1 MHIPLLQEIV
11 IILGLSALVIYLFQR
26 FNLPA
31 ILGLLVTGV
40 IVGPSGLALIG
51 SEATHE
57 VEMLAEIGVI
67 LLLFIIGLE
76 FSLKTLA
83 SIQRIVLIGGAVQV
97 GGTILVTY
105 LVAYSLGYP
114 WGQALFLGFLFALSS
129 TAIVLKILQESGE
142 INSPHGKIALAILIF
157 QDIIVV
163 PMMLFTPL
171 IAGNGGNVVQA
182 LLLLLLKAAVVIALV
197 LLSARFLVPRLLHEI
212 ARTRSRELFILSIIV
227 ICFSVAWATSQIG
240 LSLALGAFMAG
251 LIISE
256 SEYSYQATGIV
267 IPFREIFTSFFFVS
281 IGMLL
286 DVQFFLQHVLVIVG
300 VTIVIMLLK
309 ALIAAFAALTLRYP
323 IRTVLLSGL
332 SLFQIGEFAF
342 ILSITGMQNGLLE
355 EMTYQYF
362 LAISILSMG
371 VTPFVLLN
379 AEVLVR
385 LFEKSSL
392 RRRVLQLNPMHTEP
406 TDDTLE
412 TDKLK
417 DHVIIIGYGV
427 TGQNVARAAKSARI
441 PYVIIE
447 LNAETVRQAREVGE
461 PIHYGD
467 AMNAF
472 ILEHLKVYSARVAV
486 IAIHD
491 LTATKAIITTIRSI
505 CQTVHVIVRTRAVRE
520 MEDLLQLG
528 ANEVIPEEF
537 ETSVEIFTRLLQRY
551 LVPQDE
557 VEAFIQAIRTE
568 KYEMLRTY
576 SHRQDNRS
584 LPTIPNINVNCLK
597 VQHSNNE
604 VVGKTLQESNIRAA
618 FGVNLL
624 AIQRDASFI
633 TDILPETKILQN
645 DLLYVVGTP
654 EAISDFNK
662 KIKYY

>member
-11 IILGLSALVIYLFQR
+11 IILGLSAIVIYIFQR
-26 FNLPA
+26 LKLPS
-31 ILGLLVTGV
+31 ILGLLLTGV
-40 IVGPSGLALIG
+40 LVGPGGLELIG
-51 SEATHE
+51 DEMTHE

-83 SIQRIVLIGGAVQV
+83 SIQRIVFIGGSVQV
-97 GGTILVTY
+97 GVTILVTY
-105 LVAYSLGYP
+105 FIASALGFS
-114 WGQALFLGFLFALSS
+114 WGEAIFLGFLFSLSS
-129 TAIVLKILQESGE
+129 TAIVLKILQESSDV
-142 INSPHGKIALAILIF
+142 NSPHGKIALAILIF

-171 IAGNGGNVVQA
+171 IAGKGGDVLQA
-182 LLLLLLKAAVVIALV
+182 LLVLLLKAALVIVVVLV
-197 LLSARFLVPRLLHEI
+197 SARYLVPRLLHEI

-227 ICFSVAWATSQIG
+227 ICFAVAWATSEIG

-286 DVQFFLQHVLVIVG
+286 DVQFFLQHILIIVGITLLVI
-300 VTIVIMLLK
+300 IAKSI
-309 ALIAAFAALTLRYP
+309 IAAMAAAALRYP
-323 IRTVLLSGL
+323 IRTVMLTGL
-332 SLFQIGEFAF
+332 SIFQIGEFAF
-342 ILSITGMQNGLLE
+342 ILSAAGIANGLLE
-355 EMTYQYF
+355 ASTYQYF
-362 LAISILSMG
+362 LAISILSMA
-371 VTPFVLLN
+371 VTPFIMGSSEN
-379 AEVLVR
+379 I
-385 LFEKSSL
+385 FEFFQKL
-392 RRRVLQLNPMHTEP
+392 ILPNHIIGFNPINTSVFDQEINV
-406 TDDTLE
+406 E
-412 TDKLK
+412 NLK
-417 DHVIIIGYGV
+417 DHLIIIGYGV
-427 TGQNVARAAKSARI
+427 TGQNVARAAKSAQI
-441 PYVIIE
+441 PYAIIE
-447 LNAETVRQAREVGE
+447 LNPETVRQARAEGE
-461 PIHYGD
+461 PIFYGD

-472 ILEHLKVYSARVAV
+472 ILEHLRVYSARVAV

-491 LTATKAIITTIRSI
+491 STATKAIVMNVRSI
-505 CQTVHVIVRTRAVRE
+505 CQTVHVIVRTRTLRE
-520 MEDLLQLG
+520 LEDFYRLG

-557 VEAFIQAIRTE
+557 IETFIQDIRAE

-584 LPTIPNINVNCLK
+584 LMSIPNVNVTCLK
-597 VQHSNNE
+597 AQHNDNE
-604 VVGKTLQESNIRAA
+604 VIGKTIQESNIRSA

-624 AIQRDASFI
+624 AIQRDSKFI
-633 TDILPETKILQN
+633 TDIQPETEILQD

-654 EAISDFNK
+654 EAITDFNK
-662 KIKYY
+662 KLKY

>member
-1 MHIPLLQEIV
+1 MDIPLLQEVV
-11 IILGLSALVIYLFQR
+11 IILGLSAVVIYLFQR
-26 FNLPA
+26 FRLPS
-31 ILGLLVTGV
+31 ILGLLLTGV
-40 IVGPSGLALIG
+40 IVGPGGLALIG

-97 GGTILVTY
+97 GGTILATY
-105 LVAYSLGYP
+105 LTAYALGYS
-114 WGQALFLGFLFALSS
+114 WGEAIFLGFLFSLSS

-171 IAGNGGNVVQA
+171 IAGNGGNVWQA
-182 LLLLLLKAAVVIALV
+182 LLLLVLKAALVIGLV
-197 LLSARFLVPRLLHEI
+197 LLSARFVVPRLLHEI

-227 ICFSVAWATSQIG
+227 ICFAVAWATSQIG

-256 SEYSYQATGIV
+256 SEYSHQATGIV

-286 DVQFFLQHVLVIVG
+286 DVQFFVANILLIVG
-300 VTIVIMLLK
+300 LMLLIILVK
-309 ALIAAFAALTLRYP
+309 ALIAALAAVVLRYP
-323 IRTVLLSGL
+323 LRTVLLTAL

-342 ILSITGMQNGLLE
+342 ILSMTGIQNELLAPA
-355 EMTYQYF
+355 TYQYF
-362 LAISILSMG
+362 LAISILSMAI
-371 VTPFVLLN
+371 TPFVMGSS
-379 AEVLVR
+379 ESIVR
-385 LFEKSSL
+385 LIAKSAL
-392 RRRVLQLNPMHTEP
+392 PRRVMQLNEMGIAKAEGE
-406 TDDTLE
+406 LE
-412 TDKLK
+412 TDYLK
-417 DHVIIIGYGV
+417 DHVIVIGYGV
-427 TGQNVARAAKSARI
+427 TGQNVARAAKSADI

-447 LNAETVRQAREVGE
+447 LNPETVRNARDEGE

-467 AMNAF
+467 AMDPF

-491 LTATKAIITTIRSI
+491 LVAAKAIVTTIRSI

-520 MEDLLQLG
+520 MEDLYHLG

-557 VEAFIQAIRTE
+557 IEHFIQDIRTE

-584 LPTIPNINVNCLK
+584 LLSIPDINVTCLK
-597 VQHSNNE
+597 VQHKDNDIIGRS
-604 VVGKTLQESNIRAA
+604 LADSNIRAEY
-618 FGVNLL
+618 GVSLL
-624 AIQRDASFI
+624 AIQRENTFI
-633 TDILPETKILQN
+633 TDIQPVTEILQD

-654 EAISDFNK
+654 ESISGFNK
-662 KIKYY
+662 KLKY

>member
-1 MHIPLLQEIV
+1 MDIPLLQEVV
-11 IILGLSALVIYLFQR
+11 IILGLSAVVIYLFQR
-26 FNLPA
+26 FRLPS
-31 ILGLLVTGV
+31 ILGLLLTGV

-105 LVAYSLGYP
+105 LMAYALGYS
-114 WGQALFLGFLFALSS
+114 WGEAIFLGFLFSLSS
-129 TAIVLKILQESGE
+129 TAIVLKVLQESGE

-171 IAGNGGNVVQA
+171 IAGNGGNVWQA
-182 LLLLLLKAAVVIALV
+182 LLLLVLKAALVIGLV
-197 LLSARFLVPRLLHEI
+197 LLSARFVVPRLLHEI

-227 ICFSVAWATSQIG
+227 ICFAVAWATSQIG

-256 SEYSYQATGIV
+256 SEYSHQATGIV

-286 DVQFFLQHVLVIVG
+286 DVQFFVANILLIVG
-300 VTIVIMLLK
+300 LMLLIVLAK
-309 ALIAAFAALTLRYP
+309 ALIAALAAVVLRYP
-323 IRTVLLSGL
+323 LRTVLLTAL

-342 ILSITGMQNGLLE
+342 ILSITGIQNELLAPA
-355 EMTYQYF
+355 TYQYF
-362 LAISILSMG
+362 LAISILSMAI
-371 VTPFVLLN
+371 TPFVMGN
-379 AEVLVR
+379 SESIVR
-385 LFEKSSL
+385 LIAKSAL
-392 RRRVLQLNPMHTEP
+392 PRRVMQLNEMGIAKAEGESI
-406 TDDTLE
+406 TDH
-412 TDKLK
+412 LK

-427 TGQNVARAAKSARI
+427 TGQNVARAAKSANI

-447 LNAETVRQAREVGE
+447 LNPETVRSARDEGE

-467 AMNAF
+467 AMDPF

-491 LTATKAIITTIRSI
+491 LTAAKAIVTTIRSI

-520 MEDLLQLG
+520 MEDLYHLG

-557 VEAFIQAIRTE
+557 IEHFIQDIRTE

-584 LPTIPNINVNCLK
+584 LLSIPDINVTCLK
-597 VQHSNNE
+597 VQHKDNDII
-604 VVGKTLQESNIRAA
+604 GKSLADSNIRAEY
-618 FGVNLL
+618 GVSLL
-624 AIQRDASFI
+624 AIQRNDAFI
-633 TDILPETKILQN
+633 TDIQPATEILQD
-645 DLLYVVGTP
+645 DLLYVVGTS
-654 EAISDFNK
+654 ESIADFNK
-662 KIKYY
+662 KLKY